1 VRRSVATVGPVAAD
15 EAWERYA
22 VVARWP
28 SWAPPIQRVE
38 ASAARLEPG
47 LTGVVHGPLG
57 LRVTFEVETV
67 DEAARTWTWRVR
79 SGPIRMR
86 LEHAVLATA
95 TGGSAATLVVE
106 GPAAVVL
113 LYPEVAR
120 IALTRLVS

>member
-1 VRRSVATVGPVAAD
+1 VAAVGPAAAD

-22 VVARWP
+22 VVERWP

-38 ASAARLEPG
+38 ASASRLEPG
-47 LTGVVHGPLG
+47 MTGVVHGPLG

-67 DEAARTWTWRVR
+67 DEPERTWTWRVR
-79 SGPIRMR
+79 SGPLRMR
-86 LEHAVLATA
+86 LEHAVLPTA
-95 TGGSAATLVVE
+95 TGGSATTLTVE
-106 GPAAVVL
+106 GPAAVAL